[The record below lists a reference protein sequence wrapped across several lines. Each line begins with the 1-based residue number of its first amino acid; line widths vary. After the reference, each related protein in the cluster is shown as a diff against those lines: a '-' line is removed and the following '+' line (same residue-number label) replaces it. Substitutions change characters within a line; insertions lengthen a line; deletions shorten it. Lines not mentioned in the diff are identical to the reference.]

1 MQKLGRV
8 ALFLL
13 GGLIVVVV
21 ALLFGLN
28 LYVQSQGTQARIEQ
42 EVRNR
47 LGTPL
52 TIQSISVTPW
62 GGLKLGEI
70 SIPQTSGIG
79 SSNLFEAKS
88 LRLRV
93 GLLSLFSDRLIIKQ
107 VSVLDAK
114 VVWTQN
120 AGGTWKLPSSPEAA
134 NRHLEPNQAVTSG
147 AKTAGQSREQAVT
160 GNESN
165 PRSARAAAGET
176 KAGRFVPEVRHI
188 DLSRAYFRFLDR
200 SGNLV
205 AAFESVGFHSNLRGA
220 ADLHGVARVSKISL
234 RDRFFLENLRSP
246 LEYDGNRL
254 VLSQV
259 SAHSGGGNISGRF
272 SIEPETKDSPFDVE
286 VKFRNVEADR
296 IVADAG
302 GPPGVV
308 QGKLEGSFQAAGK
321 TAEANMLT
329 GAGEI
334 VLRDGQVKQ
343 YSLLVALGQVFQIEE
358 LTQLHLE
365 QAQAK
370 YHITPGL
377 VNVDDLTLRSPNIHL
392 SARGTVTFGGKLHL
406 DSRLAINEKIRS
418 QLFKPIRANFQP
430 TDEPG
435 YSAVEFEVGGTIDRP
450 KTNLLEKVVG
460 RDLKDLVNSL
470 WGGKTPRPKKKQAE
484 GGPQETAASPSS
496 SATPPTAAVP
506 TPAGSP

>member
-1 MQKLGRV
+1 VQKLGRV

-13 GGLIVVVV
+13 GGLIVLV
-21 ALLFGLN
+21 AALVLGLN

-42 EVRNR
+42 EVRDR
-47 LGTPL
+47 LGVPL

-70 SIPQTSGIG
+70 TIPQTSGGG
-79 SSNLFEAKS
+79 SSNLFEAKT

-93 GLLSLFSDRLIIKQ
+93 GLLSLFSNKLLIKR

-120 AGGTWKLPSSPEAA
+120 AGGKWKLPGSSEVT
-134 NRHLEPNQAVTSG
+134 NRHLEPNEAEISRPETTGRSPERAVTVEPSS
-147 AKTAGQSREQAVT
+147 T
-160 GNESN
+160 
-165 PRSARAAAGET
+165 SARTAAGES
-176 KAGRFVPEVRHI
+176 KAGRIVPEVRRV
-188 DLSRAYFRFLDR
+188 DLSRADFRFLDR

-205 AAFESVGFHSNLRGA
+205 AAFESVGFHSNLRGVA
-220 ADLHGVARVSKISL
+220 ELHGTTRVSKISL
-234 RDRFFLENLRSP
+234 RDRFFLEDLKSP
-246 LEYDGNRL
+246 LEYDGSRL
-254 VLSQV
+254 VLTQV

-272 SIEPETKDSPFDVE
+272 SIEPEAEDSPFDVE
-286 VKFRNVEADR
+286 IKFRNVEADR
-296 IVADAG
+296 IVGDAG
-302 GPPGVV
+302 GPLGVV
-308 QGKLEGSFQAAGK
+308 QGKLEGNFQAAGK
-321 TAEANMLT
+321 TADANMLT
-329 GAGEI
+329 GDGEI

-377 VNVDDLTLRSPNIHL
+377 VNVDELTLNSQNIRL
-392 SARGTVTFGGKLHL
+392 SAKGTVTFGGKLHL

-418 QLFKPIRANFQP
+418 QLFKPIRVNFQP
-430 TDEPG
+430 TNEPG
-435 YSAVEFEVGGTIDRP
+435 FSAVEFEVGGTIDRP

-470 WGGKTPRPKKKQAE
+470 WGGKTSRSKKKQAE
-484 GGPQETAASPSS
+484 SEPEGPAVSPSPSASP
-496 SATPPTAAVP
+496 PVIAAP